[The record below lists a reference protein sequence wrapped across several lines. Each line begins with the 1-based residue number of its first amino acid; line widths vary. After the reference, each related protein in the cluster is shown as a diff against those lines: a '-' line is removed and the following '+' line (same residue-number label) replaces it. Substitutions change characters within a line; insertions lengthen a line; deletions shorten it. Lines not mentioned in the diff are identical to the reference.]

1 MFMESLTPR
10 PELENTAT
18 LLDEDVAA
26 GGGLKLRSGDSL
38 RQRNSKVPSSLT
50 PTRREGKL
58 IACATRG
65 HGQGPEFKN
74 GQSRMGRRPWQMLNL
89 ASLLHARSTIE
100 QNLAG

>member
-74 GQSRMGRRPWQMLNL
+74 GQSCMGRRPVTDAESGVLFACPIDN
-89 ASLLHARSTIE
+89 
-100 QNLAG
+100 